1 MSQRDRLLGR
11 RVPPTPVTIRVD
23 FSPDADAAYA
33 EHEAALRDL
42 ETVAARGADPTAAH
56 ALVAETKAA
65 LAPYQEVLQVSP
77 IPPSQYDELMGEH
90 PPTDAQREA
99 GYIWNPD
106 TFGPAILAACTG
118 QDLPDDERMSEKD
131 WIDWASSATSGHA
144 EYILLVNTALAVNDR
159 TLNIQVGKD

>member
-1 MSQRDRLLGR
+1 M
-11 RVPPTPVTIRVD
+11 
-23 FSPDADAAYA
+23 
-33 EHEAALRDL
+33 
-42 ETVAARGADPTAAH
+42 
-56 ALVAETKAA
+56 
-65 LAPYQEVLQVSP
+65 APYQEVLQVSP